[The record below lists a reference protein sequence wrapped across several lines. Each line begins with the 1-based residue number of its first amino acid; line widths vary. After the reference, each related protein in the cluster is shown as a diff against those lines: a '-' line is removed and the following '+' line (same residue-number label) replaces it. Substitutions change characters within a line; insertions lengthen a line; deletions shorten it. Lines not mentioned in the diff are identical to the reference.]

1 MARDLTRIVFFI
13 FALVFFATGFF
24 VPVWILSAG
33 NVEYLEWPAVV
44 TTVLLWSAGGF
55 IMWRSKAWSVS
66 LEARKRA
73 QRAFYSLGH
82 GTEWVY
88 WVDEENMILDVNA
101 QMLQVLGYRIDELV
115 GKSPALVDQGWI
127 VERQTTLWAELASG
141 VVLDQES
148 FYQPARGPLV
158 PVRQQLHFF
167 QDEDDRY
174 LCVFARDVSL
184 EHEVAQQ
191 LEHTRGLF
199 ELFLEGLST
208 GVFIRDNNGKFIY
221 SNTMFRRWNPQIS
234 TGKTLW
240 DVYAP
245 ATAESFFNE
254 DRQVIERGPMNFFNG
269 DTKNPEGQF
278 FEILKF
284 PIFLPSSTPL
294 VAGLTIDVTR
304 RHLSELRLT
313 ESTAYLEAI
322 VQQSPIG
329 IILLDAATKKIRTLN
344 KGAQDLL
351 ALEKDFYAE
360 ELPFE
365 LLEIS
370 GDTPAFDAHPVHRA
384 FARESTTND
393 RMVLRRRDGQERFVL
408 VNAGPVFNK
417 KGSFLAAIV
426 TLQDITELRQAEAQL
441 EQMNRRLESMVVDRT
456 RELIDA
462 NEALKNSLADL
473 RRTQNQLIESEKLA
487 SLGGLVAG
495 VAHEI
500 NTPVGVGVTA
510 ASFLREKTEEIA
522 NLVAN
527 NQLKRSE
534 LENFVNL
541 SLESTDLLL
550 ANLERASNLIKS
562 FKMISADQSTDQ
574 RRIFGLKAYLEE
586 VFVTLRPADKRL
598 HVQVRVEGDA
608 GLEIS
613 GYPGALAQ
621 IVTNL
626 FMNSCVHG
634 FEGQTSGLIQLK
646 FHTEGERLVLVY
658 SDDGRGMDDPVVKH
672 VFEPF
677 FTTRRDL
684 GGTGLGMNIVFNLV
698 RRKLGGNIEAWSRP
712 GEGVR
717 FTINVPLTP
726 PANEAELSSVIAG

>member
-1 MARDLTRIVFFI
+1 WILYV
-13 FALVFFATGFF
+13 VNVGFF
-24 VPVWILSAG
+24 
-33 NVEYLEWPAVV
+33 EWPSIV
-44 TTVLLWSAGGF
+44 TTALLWLAVGF
-55 IMWRSKAWSVS
+55 ILWRSKAWSAS

-88 WVDEENMILDVNA
+88 WVDENNLILDVNA
-101 QMLQVLGYRIDELV
+101 RMLQVLGYKANELV
-115 GKSPALVDQGWI
+115 GKSPTLVDQGWI
-127 VERQTTLWAELASG
+127 VERQTALWAELASG
-141 VVLDQES
+141 MVLDQES
-148 FYQPARGPLV
+148 FYQPAKGPHV

-167 QDEDDRY
+167 QDENDRY
-174 LCVFARDVSL
+174 LCVFARDVSREL
-184 EHEVAQQ
+184 EVAQQ

-208 GVFIRDNNGKFIY
+208 GVFIRDNDGKFIY

-234 TGKTLW
+234 AGKTLW
-240 DVYAP
+240 EVYNP
-245 ATAESFFNE
+245 ETAELFFNE
-254 DRQVIERGPMNFFNG
+254 DRQVIENGPMNFFNG
-269 DTKNPEGQF
+269 DSNNTDGQF

-284 PIFLPSSTPL
+284 PIFLPSSPPL
-294 VAGLTIDVTR
+294 IAGLTIDVTR

-329 IILLDAATKKIRTLN
+329 IILLDAATRRIRTLN
-344 KGAQDLL
+344 KGAQELL
-351 ALEKDFYAE
+351 ELQNDFYAE

-370 GDTPAFDAHPVHRA
+370 GDVPALEAHPVHRA

-393 RMVLRRRDGQERFVL
+393 RMILRRRDGKERYVL
-408 VNAGPVFNK
+408 VNAGPVFNE
-417 KGSFLAAIV
+417 KGIFLAAIV

-473 RRTQNQLIESEKLA
+473 RRTQNQLVESEKLA

-510 ASFLREKTEEIA
+510 ASFLREKTEEMA
-522 NLVAN
+522 GLLTN

-534 LENFVNL
+534 LDHFISL
-541 SLESTDLLL
+541 SLESTALLL
-550 ANLERASNLIKS
+550 ANMERASNLIKS

-586 VFVTLRPADKRL
+586 VFVTLRPSDKRL
-598 HVQVRVEGDA
+598 HVQVRVDGDA
-608 GLEIS
+608 SLEIS

-626 FMNSCVHG
+626 FMNSCLHG
-634 FEGQTSGLIQLK
+634 FEGRSSGRIQLQ
-646 FHTEGERLVLVY
+646 FRTDGQRLVLIY
-658 SDDGRGMDDPVVKH
+658 TDDGKGMETSVVKH

-698 RRKLGGNIEAWSRP
+698 RRKLGGNIEAWSRL

-717 FTINVPLTP
+717 FTIDVPLTP
-726 PANEAELSSVIAG
+726 PVNEAEIPSVIAG